1 VLGNAPG
8 LNYASDYRNVSGV
21 VVPTKRRVFAY
32 DSEKRKIPGAPLV
45 AIDVGE
51 IAFAL
56 LTFAPIC
63 RDSQPVGLGTPAYT
77 VADSIQCFGTTVFR
91 PKPIERASNGAV

>member
-32 DSEKRKIPGAPLV
+32 DGEKRKIPEPLLV
-45 AIDVGE
+45 AIDIRE
-51 IAFAL
+51 IEFSSR
-56 LTFAPIC
+56 T
-63 RDSQPVGLGTPAYT
+63 YEN
-77 VADSIQCFGTTVFR
+77 
-91 PKPIERASNGAV
+91 PKE